1 MFVERKKNDFCL
13 STREC
18 ELWCGISEA
27 NINVFSIKHSVVL
40 ECKTL
45 CHFELAND
53 TFVSL
58 MDTSENYVYSY
69 VSPGS
74 TLYQWNNKTKSIKN
88 RLDCSK
94 LVPCSESLWSIS
106 IEENLSPGKCQ
117 VILFVEA
124 FFFSSDIKTVLF
136 CLDFGIVCFQHVFV
150 HWHILGLYYSYRTRF
165 STTDYNISTIRRACK

>member
-1 MFVERKKNDFCL
+1 MVGFSSWIPRWFHWVLL
-13 STREC
+13 SAKAVLCWVNWVLRDRYSTRHVWYGIRTKICKYSSFDVILPTKFFILREC

-27 NINVFSIKHSVVL
+27 NINVFSIKQSVVL

-58 MDTSENYVYSY
+58 LNASKDYVYSY

-74 TLYQWNNKTKSIKN
+74 TLYQWNNRSKTIKN

-117 VILFVEA
+117 VKNFPLI
-124 FFFSSDIKTVLF
+124 D
-136 CLDFGIVCFQHVFV
+136 
-150 HWHILGLYYSYRTRF
+150 
-165 STTDYNISTIRRACK
+165 

>member
-1 MFVERKKNDFCL
+1 MVFGRGYVRFWYYYKSRKIIYSFI
-13 STREC
+13 REC

-27 NINVFSIKHSVVL
+27 NINVFSIKQSVVL

-45 CHFELAND
+45 SHFELAND

-58 MDTSENYVYSY
+58 LDTTDNYVYSY

-74 TLYQWNNKTKSIKN
+74 TLYQWNNRTKAIKS

-117 VILFVEA
+117 VIFGFKIIFHLC
-124 FFFSSDIKTVLF
+124 IK
-136 CLDFGIVCFQHVFV
+136 
-150 HWHILGLYYSYRTRF
+150 
-165 STTDYNISTIRRACK
+165 

>member
-1 MFVERKKNDFCL
+1 MSEFSTKNF

-27 NINVFSIKHSVVL
+27 NINVFSIKQSVVL
-40 ECKTL
+40 NCKTL
-45 CHFELAND
+45 CHFDLAND

-58 MDTSENYVYSY
+58 MVSSDNYVYSY

-74 TLYQWNNKTKSIKN
+74 TLFQWNNQTKTIKN

-117 VILFVEA
+117 VNFLVGTLA
-124 FFFSSDIKTVLF
+124 TSSVFNFIRLLSADISTL
-136 CLDFGIVCFQHVFV
+136 CFQYVSV
-150 HWHILGLYYSYRTRF
+150 HWYIMGLYDSHRTGYLTADNDF
-165 STTDYNISTIRRACK
+165 STI

>member
-1 MFVERKKNDFCL
+1 M
-13 STREC
+13 S
-18 ELWCGISEA
+18 
-27 NINVFSIKHSVVL
+27 

-53 TFVSL
+53 TFVPL
-58 MDTSENYVYSY
+58 LVTSDNYVYSY

-74 TLYQWNNKTKSIKN
+74 TLYQWNNKTKAIKN

-117 VILFVEA
+117 VNFSNYKIIVSVSVMSASFRFRQCA
-124 FFFSSDIKTVLF
+124 FSICFYMLVHHGAVL
-136 CLDFGIVCFQHVFV
+136 
-150 HWHILGLYYSYRTRF
+150 
-165 STTDYNISTIRRACK
+165 

>member
-1 MFVERKKNDFCL
+1 MVFGREYVTFHYFIIWRKKNLNWLF
-13 STREC
+13 TREC

-27 NINVFSIKHSVVL
+27 NINVFSIKQSVVL

-45 CHFELAND
+45 CHFELSND

-74 TLYQWNNKTKSIKN
+74 TLYQWNNKTKIIKN

-117 VILFVEA
+117 VCFFLKIIVSISVILVLA
-124 FFFSSDIKTVLF
+124 FRYRLCAFLICFCILVRPGVVL
-136 CLDFGIVCFQHVFV
+136 
-150 HWHILGLYYSYRTRF
+150 
-165 STTDYNISTIRRACK
+165 

>member
-1 MFVERKKNDFCL
+1 MSEFSTKNF

-27 NINVFSIKHSVVL
+27 NINVFSIKQSVVL
-40 ECKTL
+40 NCKTL
-45 CHFELAND
+45 CHFDLAND

-58 MDTSENYVYSY
+58 MVSSDNYVYSY

-74 TLYQWNNKTKSIKN
+74 TLFQWNNQTKTIKN

-117 VILFVEA
+117 VNFLVGTLA
-124 FFFSSDIKTVLF
+124 TSS
-136 CLDFGIVCFQHVFV
+136 VF
-150 HWHILGLYYSYRTRF
+150 
-165 STTDYNISTIRRACK
+165 